1 MQKPQQDTSSTKTD
15 NKHKARRATLKPA
28 RKVWRHERK
37 HTEQSQQDS
46 YTVYVRQS
54 KKKKGEK
61 VMDNIQVQKL
71 AERLYNYVDPWDRDY
86 ETVDD
91 IANDIKQDPL
101 TVIEYLMDL
110 LENA

>member
-1 MQKPQQDTSSTKTD
+1 
-15 NKHKARRATLKPA
+15 
-28 RKVWRHERK
+28 
-37 HTEQSQQDS
+37 
-46 YTVYVRQS
+46 
-54 KKKKGEK
+54 
-61 VMDNIQVQKL
+61 MDNIQVQEL

-101 TVIEYLMDL
+101 TVIKYLMEL

>member
-1 MQKPQQDTSSTKTD
+1 
-15 NKHKARRATLKPA
+15 
-28 RKVWRHERK
+28 
-37 HTEQSQQDS
+37 
-46 YTVYVRQS
+46 
-54 KKKKGEK
+54 
-61 VMDNIQVQKL
+61 MDNIQVQKL

-101 TVIEYLMDL
+101 IVIEYLMDL